1 MLKVDLPTLAK
12 QLNELAEVFDKKPVT
27 PGALE
32 VWFDTLR
39 EFPCEDVMALLIG
52 WPKTHAKF
60 PVPSEV
66 WKTMNERAIDQREKK
81 AAQERAENRQQLFI
95 PTPKGEECLA
105 KIKAMLKAPRLSPRE
120 HWHCVLANAAPGSIG
135 ERYAREALAKLEPQ
149 VVVERE
155 PGQDDEEMRAA

>member
-12 QLNELAEVFDKKPVT
+12 QLNALAEVFDKKPVT

-52 WPKTHAKF
+52 WPKTRAKF

-66 WKTMNERAIDQREKK
+66 WKAMNERGIDQREKK
-81 AAQERAENRQQLFI
+81 AAQERAENRGRLFL
-95 PTPKGEECLA
+95 PTPKGEEFLA
-105 KIKAMLKAPRLSPRE
+105 KIKAMLKAPRLTPRE
-120 HWHCVLANAAPGSIG
+120 HWHCVLANAEPGSIS
-135 ERYAREALAKLEPQ
+135 ERYALEALAKLEPQ
-149 VVVERE
+149 VVERKPVE
-155 PGQDDEEMRAA
+155 DDEERRVA